1 MTAELRA
8 WVEIDS
14 MQSQWAAYVAQT
26 CQGDPPHAGMAQ
38 LYVEVAPAS
47 RVFALVNAAVKHARV
62 RSALQVVE
70 RQYGTLELHGAD
82 PSVVRQAGSAVLEL
96 LGASATDRELPQVVS
111 HEIVTRVDPNQAQ
124 LVNRMRV
131 ANLLLEDETMFLIE
145 VAPATY
151 VAAAANAAEKQA
163 PVKLVYAAMLGATG
177 RLIMAHRSPEVVN
190 EAYLAALA
198 AVGASSRVK
207 HWHQA
212 RVFHARGAAAIASI
226 STSWSVYQ
234 PRTAT
239 PSSVLGGRAGA
250 NPAAM
255 TSQARTRS
263 DCSEEAT
270 YTVVFRTSAADAP
283 AAERATN
290 RFSTA
295 FPAWAS
301 MPPGTTTPASSIGHA
316 PAANT
321 IRPASVTTA

>member
-1 MTAELRA
+1 VTAELRA

-14 MQSQWAAYVAQT
+14 MQPQWAAYVAQT

-82 PSVVRQAGSAVLEL
+82 PSVVRQAGSAVLGL

-145 VAPATY
+145 VAPAAY
-151 VAAAANAAEKQA
+151 AAAAANAAEKQA
-163 PVKLVYAAMLGATG
+163 PVKLIYAAMLGATG
-177 RLIMAHRSPEVVN
+177 RLIMADRSPEAVN

-198 AVGASSRVK
+198 AVGA
-207 HWHQA
+207 
-212 RVFHARGAAAIASI
+212 
-226 STSWSVYQ
+226 
-234 PRTAT
+234 
-239 PSSVLGGRAGA
+239 
-250 NPAAM
+250 
-255 TSQARTRS
+255 
-263 DCSEEAT
+263 
-270 YTVVFRTSAADAP
+270 
-283 AAERATN
+283 
-290 RFSTA
+290 
-295 FPAWAS
+295 
-301 MPPGTTTPASSIGHA
+301 
-316 PAANT
+316 
-321 IRPASVTTA
+321 

>member
-1 MTAELRA
+1 VTAELRA

-14 MQSQWAAYVAQT
+14 MQPQWAAYVAQT

-82 PSVVRQAGSAVLEL
+82 PSVVRQAGAAVLEL
-96 LGASATDRELPQVVS
+96 LGATAADRELPQVVS

-145 VAPATY
+145 VAPAAY
-151 VAAAANAAEKQA
+151 AAAAANAAEKQA

-177 RLIMAHRSPEVVN
+177 RLIMADRSPEVVN

-198 AVGASSRVK
+198 AVGA
-207 HWHQA
+207 
-212 RVFHARGAAAIASI
+212 
-226 STSWSVYQ
+226 
-234 PRTAT
+234 
-239 PSSVLGGRAGA
+239 
-250 NPAAM
+250 
-255 TSQARTRS
+255 
-263 DCSEEAT
+263 
-270 YTVVFRTSAADAP
+270 
-283 AAERATN
+283 
-290 RFSTA
+290 
-295 FPAWAS
+295 
-301 MPPGTTTPASSIGHA
+301 
-316 PAANT
+316 
-321 IRPASVTTA
+321 